1 MPSLRRGFTI
11 LTHCS
16 SASPTPPC
24 TGFRSEFCSPHS
36 LPHHAARPYQPTS
49 SANSNVFPSH
59 RGYSSRFWSSASKP
73 SMVLLPPYLCHLQ
86 PTCSFPLL
94 NGLRPASR
102 HPSRSPHYCHVGLL
116 PLSSGTASCSPST
129 STLPLPPSKAI
140 SIPSSSFDLPA
151 SPTCLPPS
159 PIPNS
164 TELAAVDFCNE
175 SDEIRQQIN
184 AWAEIKDLLAPNAIG
199 SLTKLVLVNAI
210 YFKGN
215 WERKF
220 EAESTHER
228 PFKISKINCKIALA
242 YIEDTIQTAHMYEF
256 RQAQFSLLPFP
267 SRLVIGI
274 SVVLFIIEVRA
285 CDVVIVMLPKFKM
298 ENTYGFTSTL
308 GGMRMV
314 DVFDVSKAN
323 FLGMTEKNDLNL
335 SKVVHKTFADVN
347 EEGTEAAAA
356 TAVTMRLMCLMITME
371 FVADHPFL
379 FFISHNKTHNIL
391 FFGRFSSP

>member
-1 MPSLRRGFTI
+1 
-11 LTHCS
+11 
-16 SASPTPPC
+16 
-24 TGFRSEFCSPHS
+24 
-36 LPHHAARPYQPTS
+36 
-49 SANSNVFPSH
+49 
-59 RGYSSRFWSSASKP
+59 
-73 SMVLLPPYLCHLQ
+73 MVLLPPYLCHLQ

-164 TELAAVDFCNE
+164 SSGPKLCLSSALGHALDVKADFLESTLKFYQAELAAVDFCNE

-220 EAESTHER
+220 EAESTHDFVSCLQNETKPVQMMHQTDNMIIMLPDLKDDASGLEKVNSFLSFR
-228 PFKISKINCKIALA
+228 GNNCTNPYKMDND
-242 YIEDTIQTAHMYEF
+242 E
-256 RQAQFSLLPFP
+256 
-267 SRLVIGI
+267 
-274 SVVLFIIEVRA
+274 
-285 CDVVIVMLPKFKM
+285 IVMLPKFKM

>member
-1 MPSLRRGFTI
+1 MDSDSCVFLNMPTD
-11 LTHCS
+11 
-16 SASPTPPC
+16 
-24 TGFRSEFCSPHS
+24 
-36 LPHHAARPYQPTS
+36 
-49 SANSNVFPSH
+49 
-59 RGYSSRFWSSASKP
+59 K
-73 SMVLLPPYLCHLQ
+73 
-86 PTCSFPLL
+86 
-94 NGLRPASR
+94 
-102 HPSRSPHYCHVGLL
+102 
-116 PLSSGTASCSPST
+116 
-129 STLPLPPSKAI
+129 
-140 SIPSSSFDLPA
+140 
-151 SPTCLPPS
+151 
-159 PIPNS
+159 
-164 TELAAVDFCNE
+164 
-175 SDEIRQQIN
+175 
-184 AWAEIKDLLAPNAIG
+184 IKDLLAPNAIG

-220 EAESTHER
+220 EAESTHDFVSCLQNETK
-228 PFKISKINCKIALA
+228 PVQMMHQTDNMIIMLPDLKDDASGLEKVNCTNPYKMDND
-242 YIEDTIQTAHMYEF
+242 E
-256 RQAQFSLLPFP
+256 
-267 SRLVIGI
+267 
-274 SVVLFIIEVRA
+274 
-285 CDVVIVMLPKFKM
+285 IVMLPKFKM

>member
-1 MPSLRRGFTI
+1 MVPPVGGTEFKHKLLVSLQANQGGFQALDVRTLPQPPSNPLDEGRPVHII
-11 LTHCS
+11 LY
-16 SASPTPPC
+16 PVQDLEEDRD
-24 TGFRSEFCSPHS
+24 FLE
-36 LPHHAARPYQPTS
+36 
-49 SANSNVFPSH
+49 
-59 RGYSSRFWSSASKP
+59 
-73 SMVLLPPYLCHLQ
+73 
-86 PTCSFPLL
+86 
-94 NGLRPASR
+94 
-102 HPSRSPHYCHVGLL
+102 
-116 PLSSGTASCSPST
+116 
-129 STLPLPPSKAI
+129 STLKFYQA
-140 SIPSSSFDLPA
+140 
-151 SPTCLPPS
+151 
-159 PIPNS
+159 
-164 TELAAVDFCNE
+164 ELAAVDFCNE

-184 AWAEIKDLLAPNAIG
+184 AWAEAQTADKIKDLLAPNAIG

-228 PFKISKINCKIALA
+228 PFKISKNETKPVQMMHQTDKFKTTYIHAVELA
-242 YIEDTIQTAHMYEF
+242 ISKRPDK
-256 RQAQFSLLPFP
+256 LLDCTNPYKMDND
-267 SRLVIGI
+267 
-274 SVVLFIIEVRA
+274 E
-285 CDVVIVMLPKFKM
+285 IVMLPKFKM